1 MSKRFDVLPK
11 RLFLSL
17 CVLKGLKISIKEFSP
32 VFHNFSLQVLR
43 KVFNASVNAFHIHK
57 QAIKRLQIVGEN
69 ARQIARQ
76 DPFQL
81 DLGTIF
87 GITEF
92 DRRLFTAVF
101 WRSSVIDETPNVVL
115 ISASRAKVESREER
129 IWWMDDKERR
139 TLS

>member
-1 MSKRFDVLPK
+1 MVLKWKRGSKTNLVKTIHGMRKGFDILPK

-17 CVLKGLKISIKEFSP
+17 CVLKGLKVSFKEFSS
-32 VFHNFSLQVLR
+32 VFHNFSLQVFR
-43 KVFNASVNAFHIHK
+43 KGFNASVNAFHIHK
-57 QAIKRLQIVGEN
+57 QTIKRLQIVGEN

-81 DLGTIF
+81 DSEAIF

-101 WRSSVIDETPNVVL
+101 
-115 ISASRAKVESREER
+115 
-129 IWWMDDKERR
+129 
-139 TLS
+139 

>member
-81 DLGTIF
+81 DSEAIF

-101 WRSSVIDETPNVVL
+101 
-115 ISASRAKVESREER
+115 
-129 IWWMDDKERR
+129 
-139 TLS
+139 

>member
-1 MSKRFDVLPK
+1 MRKGFDILPK

-17 CVLKGLKISIKEFSP
+17 CVLKGLKVSFKEFSS
-32 VFHNFSLQVLR
+32 VFHNFSLQVFR
-43 KVFNASVNAFHIHK
+43 KGFNASVNAFYIHK
-57 QAIKRLQIVGEN
+57 QTIKRLQIVGEN

-81 DLGTIF
+81 DSEAIF

-101 WRSSVIDETPNVVL
+101 
-115 ISASRAKVESREER
+115 
-129 IWWMDDKERR
+129 
-139 TLS
+139 